1 MNEKFYFKL
10 SNEMTYLNLILC
22 GSTATSIAGTTSP
35 SGAPEFNLAF
45 SGVCVARS
53 LFFCVV
59 FCRSLI
65 VLLAI
70 VLSVNQFK
78 ASDYPFVIF
87 KLLLR
92 LESLH
97 SFFSWKKKMYKLL
110 ILKVLLIEEKVTGNV
125 FRSNILRLFYSFIL
139 FSDVNSRDFHH
150 L

>member
-1 MNEKFYFKL
+1 MV
-10 SNEMTYLNLILC
+10 
-22 GSTATSIAGTTSP
+22 STATSIAGTAYP

-97 SFFSWKKKMYKLL
+97 FFFLEKKMYKLL
-110 ILKVLLIEEKVTGNV
+110 ILKVLPIEEKVTGM
-125 FRSNILRLFYSFIL
+125 YSGQIY
-139 FSDVNSRDFHH
+139 
-150 L
+150 